1 MDLHSFFQV
10 MLYILGCVLLVSLTF
25 LTIRLIFTLDK
36 VDRLIDDINEK
47 SRKLDGLFNSIDKIT
62 DALSSVNEKF
72 VSAIFN
78 IFSSVKNKIKRKR
91 GKDEEDE

>member
-72 VSAIFN
+72 VSTIFN
-78 IFSSVKNKIKRKR
+78 IFSSVKNKIKRKK
-91 GKDEEDE
+91 GKEEEDE